1 MNDLTYEIDLTDN
14 TTPEIESKFIN
25 HTVPATQS
33 AKDMEMSFFARNPNA
48 YGVYG
53 ATKEVIKASLPYIKY
68 IDPEEREKSSG

>member
-33 AKDMEMSFFARNPNA
+33 AKDMEMSL
-48 YGVYG
+48 G
-53 ATKEVIKASLPYIKY
+53 ILS
-68 IDPEEREKSSG
+68 